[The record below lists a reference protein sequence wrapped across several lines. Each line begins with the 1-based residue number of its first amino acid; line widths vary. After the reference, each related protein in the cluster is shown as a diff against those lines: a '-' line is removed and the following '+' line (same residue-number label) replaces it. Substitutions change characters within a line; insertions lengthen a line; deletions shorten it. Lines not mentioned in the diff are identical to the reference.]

1 MFSKT
6 TIFGLVMGC
15 IIGFCAVVGAEEAK
29 PVPASLDA
37 ATTFEEIQAY
47 VEHAFSESRKN
58 LITMED
64 QERFYE
70 TYPPIGIAGGRKIIA
85 LGGDD
90 ESLDYGYGILLA
102 ALNWHSKIHPDAMKE
117 FEKVVEEIKGTGKFS
132 ELIDS
137 ARFYL
142 FYHQCRLFADTI
154 SANTFVAVKDD
165 LDALKEK
172 AKELASLKTEHGHYE
187 YGPIARVLD
196 LAQEISIANGT
207 PHLVDDVLEDLVR
220 FLTSDRLT
228 SDRFEKKKENEA
240 FLRGY
245 RRRVTGSPFEL
256 WGKTVEGNDFNW
268 ADYQNKIVLIDF
280 TAYWCGPCRQEMP
293 NIVEMYEQYHDKG
306 LEVICVGT
314 DDTTDNLKK
323 MIEEDKIAF
332 TMISEELSKGD
343 ERGVP
348 SEYYG
353 IQGIPD
359 IFLIGKDG
367 RIITSKLRGPT
378 LRDAIEKQ
386 FVDKGKRSIR

>member
-1 MFSKT
+1 MFNKT
-6 TIFGLVMGC
+6 TIFGLM
-15 IIGFCAVVGAEEAK
+15 IASTIGFSTVICAEQNTA
-29 PVPASLDA
+29 VPASLDA

-47 VEHAFSESRKN
+47 VEHAFTESRKN

-90 ESLDYGYGILLA
+90 ESLEYGYGILLA
-102 ALNWHSKIHPDAMKE
+102 ALNWHSRIYPDAMKE
-117 FEKVVEEIKGTGKFS
+117 FENIVKEIKGTGKFP

-137 ARFYL
+137 ARFHL
-142 FYHQCRLFADTI
+142 FYHQCRLFVDTI
-154 SANTFVAVKDD
+154 STHTFAAVKDKF
-165 LDALKEK
+165 DALKEE
-172 AKELASLKTEHGHYE
+172 AKELASLKTEHGHSG

-207 PHLVDDVLEDLVR
+207 PHLVDDVLEDLIR
-220 FLTSDRLT
+220 FVT

-245 RRRVTGSPFEL
+245 RRRMVGSPFEL

-268 ADYQNKIVLIDF
+268 ADYKDKIVLIDF
-280 TAYWCGPCRQEMP
+280 TAYWCSPCRREMP
-293 NIVEMYEQYHDKG
+293 NIVEMYEKHHDKG

-314 DDTTDNLKK
+314 GDTTDNLKK

-332 TMISEELSKGD
+332 AMISEELSKGD

-353 IQGIPD
+353 IRGIPD

-367 RIITSKLRGPT
+367 RIITSRLRGPT

-386 FVDKGKRSIR
+386 FVDKGEQE